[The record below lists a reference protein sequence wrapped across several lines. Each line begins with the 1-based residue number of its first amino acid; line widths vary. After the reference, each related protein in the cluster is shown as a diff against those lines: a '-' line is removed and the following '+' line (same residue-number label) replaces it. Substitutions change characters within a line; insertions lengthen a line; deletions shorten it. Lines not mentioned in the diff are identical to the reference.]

1 GRISVRRGRASFTSS
16 KLFQLTWFVDCFLI
30 VGMDVDG
37 VGSSSSSVDGE
48 NSTYNS
54 LTVEPSSGSST
65 KMDVSDHVTG
75 SGVGGLIDDD
85 LEGES
90 FSTRNSE
97 EEAEMGD
104 VLGEMGLS
112 EEQLKEIAQSKQQGM
127 FVSAWE
133 DDETGIDAKD
143 MGDPREQFLTAAEEG
158 QTDTLRL
165 MLGINPD
172 YVNAVDKDN
181 YTPLHRA
188 AYNDH
193 VETVKLLLQNG
204 ANPEARTSEGWTV
217 LHSASAWGNLEVV
230 GVLLSHGIDVNALS
244 NGHLHALHL
253 AINSQ
258 EDPDKVF
265 HTVRYLLQ
273 APGVDAGVQSGAGD
287 SPLALARRTN
297 KRLFELI
304 SSHFEKI

>member
-1 GRISVRRGRASFTSS
+1 
-16 KLFQLTWFVDCFLI
+16 
-30 VGMDVDG
+30 MDVDG
-37 VGSSSSSVDGE
+37 ARSSSSSVDGE
-48 NSTYNS
+48 STTTYNS

-85 LEGES
+85 VEVEES
-90 FSTRNSE
+90 YSARNSD

-112 EEQLKEIAQSKQQGM
+112 EDQLKEIEQSKRAGM

-133 DDETGIDAKD
+133 DDETGVDAKD
-143 MGDPREQFLTAAEEG
+143 LGDPREQFLTAAEEG
-158 QTDTLRL
+158 QNDTIRL
-165 MLGINPD
+165 MLGINPE
-172 YVNAVDKDN
+172 YVKAVDKDN

-193 VETVKLLLQNG
+193 VDTVRLLLQHG
-204 ANPEARTSEGWTV
+204 ASPEARTSEGWTV
-217 LHSASAWGNLEVV
+217 LHSASAWGNFEVV
-230 GVLLSHGIDVNALS
+230 GVLLSHGVDVNALS

-253 AINSQ
+253 AVSSQ
-258 EDPDKVF
+258 EDPEKVF

-287 SPLALARRTN
+287 TPLALARRTS
-297 KRLFELI
+297 KRLFELLTNY
-304 SSHFEKI
+304 FEKI